1 MRTQGKP
8 APTALTAPPQDI
20 FNGSGPS
27 MLEAAQ
33 MGLVQ
38 TRTQHVTAIKVQV
51 PRDLDALTRDV
62 LKEATYLGEDFF
74 YAWEVKDRTSPTG
87 KSLVK
92 GMSID
97 GAMMLLRN
105 WGNDACP
112 CVIIEDT
119 PTHWTFEAT
128 FIDYEKGFAISRPYR
143 QRKAEKHGN
152 FDAERALDIA
162 LQIGVSKAQRNA
174 IDKGMPA
181 WLTRKA
187 MEVATDAANAI
198 YTDVEA
204 SIGRFRKYA
213 RKIGVTD
220 LQLQTKIGKMVQET
234 GEMIPRP
241 WAEWTPSEC
250 VELAAVFRGIQ
261 QKLTTVAEE
270 FPPIETP
277 PAPAAAEAP
286 VEQTPPPAA
295 PAPVQSGQA
304 QVQEGTLQQAA
315 TPTQPSAKAPPQQSL
330 LGDEPTTQPRKRRG
344 REPGEDG

>member
-8 APTALTAPPQDI
+8 SPAALAPPPAQDA
-20 FNGSGPS
+20 FNGGAG

-38 TRTQHVTAIKVQV
+38 TRTEHVTALRVQV
-51 PRDLDALTRDV
+51 PRDLDLLTKDV
-62 LKEATYLGEDFF
+62 LKEAAYMGEDFF
-74 YAWEVKDRTSPTG
+74 YAWEVKDKMSPTG
-87 KSLVK
+87 KSLIK

-97 GAMMLLRN
+97 GAMMILRN

-112 CVIIEDT
+112 CKIIEDT

-143 QRKAEKHGN
+143 QRKSEKHGR
-152 FDAERALDIA
+152 FDDDRALDIA

-187 MEVATDAANAI
+187 MECATDAANAV

-204 SIGRFRKYA
+204 AIGRFRKYA

-220 LQLQTKIGKMVQET
+220 VQLQTKIGKMVQET
-234 GEMIPRP
+234 GEIIPRP
-241 WAEWTPSEC
+241 WPEWTPSEC

-270 FPPIETP
+270 FPPLEA
-277 PAPAAAEAP
+277 PAPA
-286 VEQTPPPAA
+286 EQ
-295 PAPVQSGQA
+295 PAPPTETAPQQVSGPA
-304 QVQEGTLQQAA
+304 QVQQGTLQQSLIAE
-315 TPTQPSAKAPPQQSL
+315 PPAPP
-330 LGDEPTTQPRKRRG
+330 EPKKKRPP
-344 REPGEDG
+344 REPGDD